1 MRKFTWIVVF
11 IFLSTNSFGFMTN
24 NNEETPRKKN
34 YCFKLVKKY
43 GKISGNMNKGV
54 YGAHLIPD
62 REDWRLSNVS
72 TRKKGLAYVFKQK
85 TLDGLEHM
93 AVCRWDK
100 NGFFEFG
107 IKDHNWGVHYFCG
120 TPNHDRKC

>member
-34 YCFKLVKKY
+34 HCFKLVKKY

-120 TPNHDRKC
+120 TLNHDRKC

>member
-34 YCFKLVKKY
+34 HCFKLVKKH
-43 GKISGNMNKGV
+43 GKISGKMNKGV

-62 REDWRLSNVS
+62 KKDWRLSHVS